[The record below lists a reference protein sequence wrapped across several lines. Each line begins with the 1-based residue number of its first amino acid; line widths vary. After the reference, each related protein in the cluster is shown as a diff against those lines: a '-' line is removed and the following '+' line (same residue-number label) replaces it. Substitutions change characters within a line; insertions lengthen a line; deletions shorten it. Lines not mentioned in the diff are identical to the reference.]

1 MTITKLANEK
11 NYDFEFDDD
20 DINYLNAII
29 TNYPSD
35 KKQSAVVPSLFYAQR
50 KAGGWLPEKAILAV
64 SKFLDMPKIRV
75 LEIATF
81 YSMFNLQPSG
91 EYFVQVCGTTPCWL
105 RGADKVKQACNDYI
119 GMQREV
125 SEDGLCWVE
134 VECLGA
140 CVNAPMMQ
148 INDDYYE
155 DLDKEKTLK
164 ILDQILKGET
174 PKPGSYRGRI
184 NNEPEN
190 NRKTLM
196 DYKNA

>member
-1 MTITKLANEK
+1 MTVRRLADNQ
-11 NYDFEFDDD
+11 
-20 DINYLNAII
+20 DINFKFDNHDLKFLNSLLE
-29 TNYPSD
+29 NYPKD

-64 SKFLDMPKIRV
+64 SDFLDMPKIRV

-91 EYFVQVCGTTPCWL
+91 DHFVQVCGTTPCWL
-105 RGADKVKQACNDYI
+105 RGAENIKKACKDYI
-119 GMQREV
+119 GQEREV
-125 SEDGLCWVE
+125 SKDGLCWIE

-155 DLDKEKTLK
+155 DLDYESTVK
-164 ILDQILKGET
+164 ILKDIKNKKNIIKGSQI
-174 PKPGSYRGRI
+174 GRKSS
-184 NNEPEN
+184 EPLE
-190 NRKTLM
+190 R
-196 DYKNA
+196 D

>member
-1 MTITKLANEK
+1 MTVRRLADNQ
-11 NYDFEFDDD
+11 
-20 DINYLNAII
+20 DINFKFDNQDLKFLNSLLE
-29 TNYPSD
+29 NYPKD

-64 SKFLDMPKIRV
+64 SDFLDMPKIRV

-91 EYFVQVCGTTPCWL
+91 DHFVQVCGTTPCWL
-105 RGADKVKQACNDYI
+105 RGAENIKKACKDYI
-119 GMQREV
+119 GQEREV
-125 SEDGLCWVE
+125 SKDGLCWIE

-155 DLDKEKTLK
+155 DLNYESTVK
-164 ILDQILKGET
+164 ILKDIKNKKNIIKGSQI
-174 PKPGSYRGRI
+174 GRKSS
-184 NNEPEN
+184 EPLE
-190 NRKTLM
+190 R
-196 DYKNA
+196 D

>member
-1 MTITKLANEK
+1 MTVTKLASEK
-11 NYDFEFDDD
+11 DYDFEFDDQ

-29 TNYPSD
+29 TNYPND

-64 SKFLDMPKIRV
+64 SKLLDMPKIRV

-155 DLDKEKTLK
+155 DLDYENTVE
-164 ILDQILKGET
+164 ILKNI
-174 PKPGSYRGRI
+174 KNNKNIKKGSQIGRKSS
-184 NNEPEN
+184 EPFV
-190 NRKTLM
+190 RK
-196 DYKNA
+196 